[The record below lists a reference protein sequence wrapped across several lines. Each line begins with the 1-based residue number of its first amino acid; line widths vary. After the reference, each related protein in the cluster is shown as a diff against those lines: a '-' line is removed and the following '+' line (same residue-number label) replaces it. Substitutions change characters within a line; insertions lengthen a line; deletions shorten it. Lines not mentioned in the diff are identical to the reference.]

1 MSKRK
6 ITKQQQRQIA
16 STQQRRIQSVTGTQ
30 QQGLVIARYG
40 KKAMVEAG
48 DTSIHQCALR
58 QHLGYIV
65 AGDQVVWHA
74 TQADEGVIT
83 ALLPR
88 KSELTKPITHN
99 IFKPVAANINQVII
113 VVAPQPPL
121 STLLL
126 DSYLVACHTL
136 QLSPI
141 ILVNK
146 YDLLSDDDDTTQAM
160 KVYTR
165 LPYPVLYTSTST
177 PHGLDH
183 LHQTLQQHTS
193 VFVGQSG
200 VGKSSLIVSLLPHED
215 IVVGAL
221 SATQA
226 HGRHTTS
233 SSRLYHLPTGGDLID
248 SPGVREFGLWHMPA
262 AQIAKGFV
270 EFTPW
275 LGKCKFS
282 DCQHQQEPGCA
293 IIQAMQ
299 QGDIHPARVANYH
312 RLVAQYQR

>member
-1 MSKRK
+1 MPKRK
-6 ITKQQQRQIA
+6 ISKQQQRQIA
-16 STQQRRIQSVTGTQ
+16 ATQQRRIQSVTGTQ

-40 KKAMVEAG
+40 KKAMIEAD
-48 DTSIHQCALR
+48 DTRIYQCALR

-65 AGDQVVWHA
+65 AGDRVVWHA
-74 TQADEGVIT
+74 TQPGEGVIT

-88 KSELTKPITHN
+88 KSEMAKPAAHN
-99 IFKPVAANINQVII
+99 TFKPVAANIDQVII
-113 VVAPQPPL
+113 VVALQPQL

-146 YDLLSDDDDTTQAM
+146 SDLLSDADDITQTM
-160 KVYTR
+160 QVYTR
-165 LPYPVLYTSTST
+165 LPYPVLYTSTHIS
-177 PHGLDH
+177 HGLDH
-183 LHQTLQQHTS
+183 LHQILKQHTS

-200 VGKSSLIVSLLPHED
+200 VGKSSLIASLLPHED
-215 IVVGAL
+215 ITIGAL

-226 HGRHTTS
+226 LGKHTTS

-262 AQIAKGFV
+262 AQIAKGFI

-282 DCQHQQEPGCA
+282 DCLHQQEPGCA

-312 RLVAQYQR
+312 RLLTQYQR

>member
-1 MSKRK
+1 MPKRK

-16 STQQRRIQSVTGTQ
+16 STHQRRIQSATEAQ

-40 KKAMVEAG
+40 KKAMVEA
-48 DTSIHQCALR
+48 DDASICQCALR
-58 QHLGYIV
+58 QHLGHIV
-65 AGDQVVWHA
+65 AGDRVIWHA
-74 TQADEGVIT
+74 TQPDEGVIT

-88 KSELTKPITHN
+88 ESELAKPAARNT
-99 IFKPVAANINQVII
+99 FKPVAANIDQVII
-113 VVAPQPPL
+113 VVAPQPQL

-126 DSYLVACHTL
+126 DSYLVACHAL

-146 YDLLSDDDDTTQAM
+146 SDLLSDDDDTTQTM
-160 KVYTR
+160 KIYTR
-165 LPYPVLYTSTST
+165 LPYPMLYTSTHIS
-177 PHGLDH
+177 HGLDH
-183 LHQTLQQHTS
+183 LHQILKQHTS

-200 VGKSSLIVSLLPHED
+200 VGKSSLIASLLPHED
-215 IVVGAL
+215 ITIGAL

-226 HGRHTTS
+226 HGKHTTS

-262 AQIAKGFV
+262 AQIAKGFT

-275 LGKCKFS
+275 LGKCKFG
-282 DCQHQQEPGCA
+282 DCLHQQEPGCA

-299 QGDIHPARVANYH
+299 QGEIHPARVANYH
-312 RLVAQYQR
+312 RLLTQYQR